1 MPPSQQPSGIQQNPQ
16 RYKIRGNAIPSIT
29 TVNTIE
35 TILFLAEINKN
46 TVSLDKSER
55 LLNKKETKIF
65 GESPFFRTFA
75 AFSGMRGLT
84 RPLIFILQPQ
94 SVNRILTDKLTDTL
108 SVVLMT
114 VWGLIIGI

>member
-1 MPPSQQPSGIQQNPQ
+1 ML
-16 RYKIRGNAIPSIT
+16 KIT
-29 TVNTIE
+29 TNFSNASIKMGKKR
-35 TILFLAEINKN
+35 KN
-46 TVSLDKSER
+46 I
-55 LLNKKETKIF
+55 KKYLHKCKNL
-65 GESPFFRTFA
+65 RTFA